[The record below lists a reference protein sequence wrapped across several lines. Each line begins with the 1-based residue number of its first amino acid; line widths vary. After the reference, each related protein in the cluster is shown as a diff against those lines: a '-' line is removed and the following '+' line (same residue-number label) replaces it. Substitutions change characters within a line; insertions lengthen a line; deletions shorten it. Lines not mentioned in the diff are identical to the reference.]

1 MEPLSSRNSSELL
14 TDTLELCPP
23 TQQNNVF
30 FVVLFLQRLPR
41 EIRVLL
47 THEDHTD
54 LRQLASGR
62 PCRPPGHFRLQT
74 TAWTG
79 CHHRQGHEESTL
91 STIVAIKGKSTAQPQ
106 KNKNQKQQHSR
117 QLPPRP
123 QGSQSNTVTPSPS
136 NLVLVFWPVFLPL
149 GPRRKCPLLQ
159 SPLHVAGKLAIWGVV
174 GAIYPSSPPKAIEN
188 LPAPPT
194 WWTPAPPSVLSF
206 ILQPSLQVDLSLSRP
221 MARGPLVGAGGG

>member
-1 MEPLSSRNSSELL
+1 M
-14 TDTLELCPP
+14 
-23 TQQNNVF
+23 
-30 FVVLFLQRLPR
+30 
-41 EIRVLL
+41 
-47 THEDHTD
+47 
-54 LRQLASGR
+54 
-62 PCRPPGHFRLQT
+62 
-74 TAWTG
+74 
-79 CHHRQGHEESTL
+79 
-91 STIVAIKGKSTAQPQ
+91 AIKGKSTAQPQ
-106 KNKNQKQQHSR
+106 KNKHQKQQHSR

-136 NLVLVFWPVFLPL
+136 NLALVFWPVFLPL
-149 GPRRKCPLLQ
+149 GPQRKCPLLQ

-194 WWTPAPPSVLSF
+194 WWKPAPL